1 MFVPFISFSEEYKTG
16 VVSATMNVTMG
27 RKKRWTQKQMTTHVC
42 CLLALCMVGR
52 SVPLLATHP
61 LILGNI
67 DLGKGVS
74 RPNQGN
80 WAKGVTDH
88 RVTGDF

>member
-1 MFVPFISFSEEYKTG
+1 MDTEADDNTCVLSSGTLHGWQVRTPPPCY
-16 VVSATMNVTMG
+16 
-27 RKKRWTQKQMTTHVC
+27 
-42 CLLALCMVGR
+42 
-52 SVPLLATHP
+52 P